1 MEQRKPILYVTMLG
15 RFSMTYG
22 DRPISFKTH
31 TTTKSMRLL
40 QILLYMTAINGGI
53 SRTQLLEDLYYQEEL
68 CDIAN
73 NLRVT
78 AHRLKKLL
86 IEAGLPE
93 YDYIQVTDGIYRW
106 NSPMPTRLDVQEL
119 EALIAAANEEPDP
132 KAQANLYDQACGLY
146 RGAFLPALSEDDWV
160 IVNSIKYK
168 KLYQQA
174 FLSMCGYLKDHR
186 EYEKILNLATA
197 AVQMYPFEEWQSIKI
212 DALISLNRYREALQY
227 YEETSKMLFEEL
239 GISPSEKMM
248 HLFEKMSVKMG
259 RTYEAT
265 KDIQDLLSIS
275 EHETGAFYCM
285 LPSFRD
291 NYRLIRRLINRIGL
305 PAQVMVC
312 SLTDGYGHPLEE
324 KEKLEVLSQN
334 LHKAIRSSLRRGD
347 CFTKYSPSQ
356 FLILLVGAGQDN
368 CQMIYERILGRFS
381 MEHKSWKKYMQYSV
395 FPVTEGQSGPK

>member
-22 DRPISFKTH
+22 DRPISFKPQ

-53 SRTQLLEDLYYQEEL
+53 SRTQLLQELYYQEEL
-68 CDIAN
+68 CDVAN

-93 YDYIQVTDGIYRW
+93 YDYIQVIDGIYRW

-119 EALIAAANEEPDP
+119 EELIVSAKEAPTHE
-132 KAQANLYDQACGLY
+132 AQAGLYEQAFTLY
-146 RGAFLPALSEDDWV
+146 RGVFLPALSEDDWV

-168 KLYQQA
+168 NLYTQA
-174 FLSMCGYLKDHR
+174 FLYLCDYLKDNR
-186 EYEKILNLATA
+186 EYEKILDLSTV

-248 HLFEKMSVKMG
+248 NLFQEMSVKMG
-259 RTYEAT
+259 RSYQNTR
-265 KDIQDLLSIS
+265 DIQKLLSIS
-275 EHETGAFYCM
+275 EHETGAFYCT

-291 NYRLIRRLINRIGL
+291 NYRLIRRLINRMSL
-305 PAQVMVC
+305 SAQVMIC

-356 FLILLVGAGQDN
+356 FLIMLVGASADN
-368 CQMIYERILGRFS
+368 CQMIYERILDRFAK
-381 MEHKSWKKYMQYSV
+381 EHKSWKKYTQYSV
-395 FPVTEGQSGPK
+395 FSVTEGEPVSK